1 MITPKCCQNVHLSVS
16 VDLYSQSSQVIYRT
30 VCMFSIQSS
39 EETDVLLKQS
49 TCHISYIHLEK
60 TWGWGW
66 GLRGGGNCHEAL
78 YVTYSNAHSPLWPI
92 VGKLIQMGENLRR
105 VKFSS
110 KGMLDYEH
118 WKECMECKI
127 TLKWFNNLIRSLKG
141 NLLDLKPCWLCFKH
155 PMTYISVPKTQP
167 AMMHKTL
174 LSLSV
179 DSLPG
184 PDQNSP

>member
-1 MITPKCCQNVHLSVS
+1 MLSECTPISICRLIFSELPSYLQNCVYVLYPIVRRNRRFTQTVNMPYILYTFRKDVGVGVGVEGRGELSW
-16 VDLYSQSSQVIYRT
+16 
-30 VCMFSIQSS
+30 
-39 EETDVLLKQS
+39 S
-49 TCHISYIHLEK
+49 TICDIF
-60 TWGWGW
+60 
-66 GLRGGGNCHEAL
+66 
-78 YVTYSNAHSPLWPI
+78 NAHSPLWPI
-92 VGKLIQMGENLRR
+92 VGKLIQMGENLSR